1 MTQIVFD
8 NKKIAKFMGYTY
20 FPHNMEG
27 VKDPGWKSNINATRS
42 IKHNRAYN
50 LFAKG
55 VNHSF
60 PNGTTH
66 ITKGDGIIWKY
77 ICRSHNDLKYNCSWE
92 WLMPVVMKISEIDN
106 QSDIEMYNTE
116 ICGEKYIDLEIRSTS
131 ILCDQSEVYRRV
143 VEYVEWYEKYLAI

>member
-1 MTQIVFD
+1 MMTQIVFD

-27 VKDPGWKSNINATRS
+27 VKDPGWKTHIDATRFT
-42 IKHNRAYN
+42 KHNHTHN
-50 LFAKG
+50 FFSHIISNKG
-55 VNHSF
+55 EPVLKIQR
-60 PNGTTH
+60 GVE
-66 ITKGDGIIWKY
+66 WKY
-77 ICRSHNDLKYNCSWE
+77 LCRSHNQLSYHNSWE